1 MKETHISSRNAR
13 GERHRLAVRACACA
27 EAHLLPDLREL
38 AAEDEGGECDEEE
51 AADEER
57 DGEEAPEEG
66 ARGDLAVPDGC
77 YSCEGGGQ

>member
-27 EAHLLPDLREL
+27 EAHLLPDLREF
-38 AAEDEGGECDEEE
+38 AAEDERGERDEEE

-66 ARGDLAVPDGC
+66 AWRDLAVADGC
-77 YSCEGGGQ
+77 YRCWRVR